1 MLYPRY
7 FFAVRCASVNFALRD
22 VCVAPKSSVI
32 LGRRLQKFYRPLC
45 RGRQLS
51 FLTKI

>member
-22 VCVAPKSSVI
+22 VCVTPKSSVI
-32 LGRRLQKFYRPLC
+32 LGRRLQKFIAHLVVGDSC
-45 RGRQLS
+45 L
-51 FLTKI
+51 F